1 MLIDVT
7 NAERINSKDVHL
19 HDDLFLSFRFIRDSC
34 EAVILCSDYKQNYEI
49 CFHDVIGVEMT
60 SCDFWGPGPNV
71 DCFYF
76 VNENERVLVPKL
88 QEEYEKYA
96 EPYDLPFDNESYI
109 ETVLSLISGDRIR
122 IACKTI
128 QIGKPGI

>member
-1 MLIDVT
+1 VLIDTT

-34 EAVILCSDYKQNYEI
+34 EAVILCSDYKHIYEI
-49 CFHDVIGVEMT
+49 SFHDVIGVEMT

-71 DCFYF
+71 DCFYYIS
-76 VNENERVLVPKL
+76 EKERILIPKL

-96 EPYDLPFDNESYI
+96 EPDDLPFDNASYI

-122 IACKTI
+122 IACKTV
-128 QIGKPGI
+128 QIGK